1 MTINDS
7 PPVRPAS
14 RPASWQVLLTAIGL
28 LIAGHAPGADVA
40 DARVSDGPE
49 AARLPTQVGRVLDA
63 LKLGDETLSVY
74 VAPLDGGDPVM
85 AWNADTPRNPASAV
99 KLVTTLAAIEVLG
112 PAYRWET
119 EAYTLGPLDD
129 GTLDGDLILRGG
141 GDPFMTAERF
151 WSFLRGLRARGVERI
166 AGDLVIDAS
175 YFDVIPEDPRAFDG
189 EPYRSYNVQPHALLL
204 NFKTVSFQFFPDG
217 KAVRVVP
224 DPPLAN
230 LTLDNRLRT
239 ANKAC
244 RGFQRGV
251 AFNLPNGFDDGTVVF
266 SGTFPARCRAYSL
279 SRTVLTPEQFAW
291 GLFSSLWREI
301 GGEFDG
307 TVRIGDAPEDE
318 RPLFTMRSPT
328 LAEIVRSV
336 NKHSN
341 NVMTR
346 HLLYTMGAQ
355 VEGEPGTED
364 NGKRAI
370 DGWLTENGLELDSLR
385 LDNGAGLSR
394 DTRISARDM
403 VTLLRYG
410 WQSPYSAE
418 FIASMPL
425 AGLDGTLRKRFKDE
439 PLEGQMHLKTG
450 SLDHVVALA
459 GYVRSR
465 AGRHYAVAIM
475 HNEEDVHR
483 GTGQQV
489 QDALLRWVYRL

>member
-7 PPVRPAS
+7 PPQVSAS
-14 RPASWQVLLTAIGL
+14 RRSPWHFLFTVVGL
-28 LIAGHAPGADVA
+28 LIAGHAPAAGTA
-40 DARVSDGPE
+40 DARTPDSSGT
-49 AARLPTQVGRVLDA
+49 ARLPAQVNRVLDA
-63 LKLGDETLSVY
+63 LNLGGDTLSVY
-74 VAPLDGGDPVM
+74 VAPLDGDEPVM

-119 EAYTLGPLDD
+119 QAFTLGPLDD

-141 GDPFMTAERF
+141 GDPFLTAERF
-151 WSFLRGLRARGVERI
+151 WSFLRGLRAHGLDRI
-166 AGDLVIDAS
+166 AGDLVIDDS

-217 KAVRVVP
+217 NAVRVVP
-224 DPPLAN
+224 NPPLDN

-251 AFNLPNGFDDGTVVF
+251 AFDLPNGFDDGTVIF
-266 SGTFPARCRAYSL
+266 SGTFPARCRVYSL

-301 GGEFDG
+301 GGQIDG
-307 TVRIGDAPEDE
+307 TVRTGDAPEDE
-318 RPLFTMRSPT
+318 RPLFAMRSPT
-328 LAEIVRSV
+328 LAEVVRSV

-370 DGWLTENGLELDSLR
+370 DSWLTEKGLDLASLR

-394 DTRISARDM
+394 ETRISARDM
-403 VTLLRYG
+403 VSLLRYG

-425 AGLDGTLRKRFKDE
+425 AGLDGTLRKRFTGE
-439 PLEGQMHLKTG
+439 ALAGQMHLKTG

-489 QDALLRWVYRL
+489 QDALLRWVYNL